1 MQLTSLRMAKGKSV
15 HGSKRQTQINM
26 SIVLPSFLTQ
36 SVKLGAM
43 MIACAAFSFSI
54 SWCNLDK
61 EFRGPSG
68 SGRDGNLID
77 IDCSHQRGQMA
88 WGQEQVPLQTG
99 DRMGTVKKQIY

>member
-15 HGSKRQTQINM
+15 HGSKKTNTQINM

-54 SWCNLDK
+54 SWCNLERNSDGLVDAGEMVTSLILTVVTK
-61 EFRGPSG
+61 GGRGHG
-68 SGRDGNLID
+68 GRSRFLCKLG
-77 IDCSHQRGQMA
+77 
-88 WGQEQVPLQTG
+88 TG
-99 DRMGTVKKQIY
+99 WEL